1 MHRSLN
7 GTKQFKEVAR
17 MKSKQWLETFVV
29 FVVFVL
35 TITVTAT
42 AKPITI
48 KAVSFLPTNLATV
61 ANFKDYV
68 DAINKRS
75 KGELVIKWLGG
86 PEIIKGKSQPDAVS
100 TGAIDMVVM
109 PLNFYGD
116 MVPETQSFFL
126 SHYTPSE
133 ERQRGYFDYLLKLGM
148 RKMNIR
154 YLGRL
159 CPDRPFYILTKFP
172 VKKPQTDLAGKKLGF
187 DTATWQAMAKDLG
200 MTLVLISVPDW
211 YTSLDRGVVDAQAAP
226 LTFIP
231 DMSLYEVIRY
241 VIDYPLFPA
250 NPVAGMVNLKVW
262 DDIPQHL
269 QNLMS
274 NTWAEMEPQ
283 FGEFQ
288 REQVGKA
295 RKFALSKGVDFIKFS
310 TEDEKWYLKTCYES
324 FWRDIKTKVDPPTYT
339 KLRKFLD

>member
-1 MHRSLN
+1 MAKTLK
-7 GTKQFKEVAR
+7 GGAQ
-17 MKSKQWLETFVV
+17 MKCKRWIETFVLLI
-29 FVVFVL
+29 VFVL
-35 TITVTAT
+35 AITVTAT
-42 AKPITI
+42 AKTITI

-61 ANFKDYV
+61 AKFADYV
-68 DAINKRS
+68 DVINKRS

-109 PLNFYGD
+109 PLNFYAD
-116 MVPETQSFFL
+116 MVPETQSYFL
-126 SHYTPSE
+126 SHYTPAE

-148 RKMNIR
+148 EKMKIR

-159 CPDRPFYILTKFP
+159 CPERPFYILTKFP
-172 VKKPQTDLAGKKLGF
+172 VRKPQTDLVGKKLGF
-187 DTATWQAMAKDLG
+187 DTATWRAMAEDLG
-200 MTLVLISVPDW
+200 MTLVLIAVPDW
-211 YTSLDRGVVDAQAAP
+211 YTSLDRGVVDAQSAP

-231 DMSLYEVIRY
+231 DMSFHEVIRY

-262 DDIPQHL
+262 NNIPEHL

-283 FGEFQ
+283 FGAFQ
-288 REQVGKA
+288 REQIEKA
-295 RKFALSKGVDFIKFS
+295 RKFALDKGVEFIKFS
-310 TEDEKWYLKTCYES
+310 TEDEKWYLNTSYES
-324 FWRDIKTKVDPPTYT
+324 FWRDIKAKVDPETYT
-339 KLRKFLD
+339 KLRGFLD